1 MLEVRDLRAGYGAI
15 NVLWDVSLTFPQSA
29 LTTIVGPNGAGKT
42 TLLRA
47 IMGLASAS
55 AGSITLDGQNLRS
68 RSTWD
73 LPEIGLALVPE
84 GRMLF
89 REMTVEENLI
99 LGAFP
104 KRRRRLVA
112 SSLEQVYGLF
122 PRLEE
127 RRSQLAGALSGGEAQ
142 MVAIGR
148 GLMSDPRI
156 LLIDEPSLG
165 LSPKMAT
172 EIFAILKRLKGAG
185 VTIVLVE
192 QNTHMALAL
201 ADHVYLMRS
210 GRVLLREPAA
220 KVDPARLQALYFARE
235 AGPRPHASTEGILI
249 TAEAPG
255 RAVWRPV
262 SRAARRRPS
271 CSCSAKPSIGGCR
284 LAFN

>member
-104 KRRRRLVA
+104 KRRRPLVA

-235 AGPRPHASTEGILI
+235 AGPRPHASTEGI
-249 TAEAPG
+249 
-255 RAVWRPV
+255 
-262 SRAARRRPS
+262 
-271 CSCSAKPSIGGCR
+271 
-284 LAFN
+284 

>member
-1 MLEVRDLRAGYGAI
+1 M
-15 NVLWDVSLTFPQSA
+15 
-29 LTTIVGPNGAGKT
+29 
-42 TLLRA
+42 
-47 IMGLASAS
+47 
-55 AGSITLDGQNLRS
+55 LDGQNLRS

-89 REMTVEENLI
+89 REMTVEENPI

-112 SSLEQVYGLF
+112 SSLEQVYGL

-165 LSPKMAT
+165 LSRDGDGDLRHPET
-172 EIFAILKRLKGAG
+172 PEGRRR
-185 VTIVLVE
+185 TIVLVE

-235 AGPRPHASTEGILI
+235 AGPRPHASTEGI
-249 TAEAPG
+249 
-255 RAVWRPV
+255 
-262 SRAARRRPS
+262 
-271 CSCSAKPSIGGCR
+271 
-284 LAFN
+284 